1 MHPKL
6 QQLGY
11 EDYEAIIYALQR
23 TIDKTRAPLPRYE
36 KSLELDTV
44 LAKMKRNQ
52 QAHRRDPGL
61 AGYLDNRVAELN

>member
-1 MHPKL
+1 MQPKL

-11 EDYEAIIYALQR
+11 EDYEAIIYALER
-23 TIDKTRAPLPRYE
+23 TIAPRPRYEKYE
-36 KSLELDTV
+36 KSLELDAV

-52 QAHRRDPGL
+52 RAHRRDPGM